1 MLTDEQWRKIEPL
14 LPKRR
19 KNPKGGRPPADDRLC
34 LEGILW
40 ILRTGARWKDLP
52 AIYPDP
58 STCWRR
64 LRGWGEDEGTQGHVA
79 SLSLRARRAGHPQ
92 LGRGICRRNVCAGK
106 KRGAA
111 VGKTKRGKGTKYL
124 VVVDGQGI
132 PLGSHTDSASPAE
145 VRLLDKVMADIRV
158 PKKGPG
164 RPRTNP
170 TRVIGDKGYDSKLA
184 RNCMRQKG
192 VNLLVPYR
200 KNNKNVNR
208 QDDRLWDRYRR
219 RYIVERTFAWMGT
232 FRRLII
238 RYENHISMFVA
249 FLQLAFAFI
258 TMRKCL

>member
-1 MLTDEQWRKIEPL
+1 MEGFAGHIPRSFNLLATLEGLGRDRRTKDMWRAFLSELDEQ
-14 LPKRR
+14 
-19 KNPKGGRPPADDRLC
+19 
-34 LEGILW
+34 GILNW
-40 ILRTGARWKDLP
+40 EEAFVDATFVPAKGAW
-52 AIYPDP
+52 
-58 STCWRR
+58 
-64 LRGWGEDEGTQGHVA
+64 
-79 SLSLRARRAGHPQ
+79 
-92 LGRGICRRNVCAGK
+92 
-106 KRGAA
+106 A
-111 VGKTKRGKGTKYL
+111 VGKTKRGKGTRYL